1 MARGES
7 KVQQQAGQLGQQQQQ
22 QINQQSAANA
32 AMEARLA
39 PYLQAMADWG
49 SPALENSYE
58 QMAMQPVASAL
69 DAANERAMNRVS
81 RTGNEAGY
89 GAEQENLAGQRAAQ
103 LSQAAQRGQMAYQG
117 EQFQH
122 QLAGLKGLSDL
133 YGIDANLLGRMLGLP
148 TDTLAVQERA
158 AQPNNSLKLGPFGFS
173 W

>member
-22 QINQQSAANA
+22 QIDLQRAANA
-32 AMEARLA
+32 GLEGSLA

-49 SPALENSYE
+49 SPALENTYE
-58 QMAMQPVASAL
+58 QRAMQPVASAM

-89 GAEQENLAGQRAAQ
+89 GAAQENLAGQRAAQ
-103 LSQAAQRGQMAYQG
+103 LSQAAQRGEMAYQG

-133 YGIDANLLGRMLGLP
+133 YGIDANLLGHMLGLP
-148 TDTLAVQERA
+148 TETLGVQQRA
-158 AQPNNSLKLGPFGFS
+158 AQPTNSMRIGPFGFS